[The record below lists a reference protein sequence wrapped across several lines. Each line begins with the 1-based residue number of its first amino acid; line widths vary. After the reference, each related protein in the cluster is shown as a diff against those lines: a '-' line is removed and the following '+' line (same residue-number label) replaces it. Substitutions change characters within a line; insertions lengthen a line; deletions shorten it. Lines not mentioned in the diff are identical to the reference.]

1 MSIVPV
7 WDTSCLDWAD
17 RIRKG
22 QSLIPF
28 EPLFPDE
35 AQAALDV
42 YKSLHVVDVAGAPTL
57 GDCSRPWS
65 FDIPKTLFGS
75 YNPDTARRLIREYF
89 LLVSKKNAKSS
100 TAAGIMLTALIRNWR
115 RSAEFLIVAPTL
127 EVANNSFFPAR
138 DMVKEDPELRE
149 LLHIREHLKIIE
161 HKTTGAVLKVIAA
174 DNNTVSGKKA
184 TGVLI
189 EELWL
194 FGKQSSAENM
204 LREATGGLVSRPE
217 GFTIYISTHSD
228 EPPAGVFKQKLNYF
242 RDVRDGKINDKR
254 SLPVL
259 YEYPEEM
266 LKAKDYL
273 KQEYWSIT
281 NPNLG
286 LSVDEEYIEDKLKEA
301 QNAGPQSLNVFLA
314 KHLNVE
320 IGQSL
325 RNDRW
330 PGADEWEVSGD
341 KSITA
346 EEIIRRCEVVTAGV
360 DGGGLD
366 DLFSADVTGRD
377 KDTGEWLT
385 LTKSW
390 CHKSVLHKR
399 KSEASK
405 FLDFEK
411 DGDLK
416 IIDVLGEDID
426 QCVEFIMQFERAGL
440 LSKIGMDPFGVGGV
454 IDAFVDAG
462 IDIERI
468 VSVPQGYQLQGAI
481 KTAERKLADRTLKHA
496 AQPIMAYAVG
506 NARIEQKGNAVLITK
521 QASGTAKIDPLMA
534 MFDSIALMSQNPESM
549 SSVYTADRGI
559 PAFG

>member
-1 MSIVPV
+1 MSTLPV
-7 WDTSCLDWAD
+7 WDTKCLDWKE
-17 RIRKG
+17 RIQNS

-28 EPLFPDE
+28 DPLFPDE

-42 YKSLHVVDVAGAPTL
+42 YKALHVVDIAGAPTL
-57 GDCSRPWS
+57 GECSRPWS
-65 FDIPKTLFGS
+65 FDLPRALFGA
-75 YNPDTARRLIREYF
+75 YNPESARRLIREYF

-138 DMVKEDPELRE
+138 DMVNEDDELKEM
-149 LLHIREHLKIIE
+149 LLVREHLKIIE
-161 HKTTGAVLKVIAA
+161 HRTTGAVLKVIAA
-174 DNNTVSGKKA
+174 DDNTVSGKKA

-194 FGKQSSAENM
+194 FGKRSSAENM

-242 RDVRDGKINDKR
+242 RDVRDGKVIDKR
-254 SLPVL
+254 SLPIL
-259 YEYPEEM
+259 YEFPEEM

-273 KQEYWSIT
+273 QKQYWSIT

-286 LSVDEEYIEDKLKEA
+286 LSVDEEYNEDKLREA
-301 QNAGPQSLNVFLA
+301 QSAGPQSLNVFLA

-330 PGADEWEVSGD
+330 PGADEWEAGTDPTLSV
-341 KSITA
+341 
-346 EEIIRRCEVVTAGV
+346 EEIIRCCEVVTAGV

-366 DLFSADVTGRD
+366 DLFSVAVTGRD
-377 KDTGEWLT
+377 KETGDWLT
-385 LTKSW
+385 TTKSW
-390 CHKSVLHKR
+390 CHKSVLAKR

-405 FLDFEK
+405 FEDFEK
-411 DGDLK
+411 DGDLR
-416 IIDVLGEDID
+416 IVDVLGEDID
-426 QCVEFIMQFERAGL
+426 EAVEFIMQFERAGL

-462 IDIERI
+462 IELERI
-468 VSVPQGYQLQGAI
+468 VAVSQGYKLQGAI
-481 KTAERKLADRTLKHA
+481 KTAERKLADGTLKHT

-506 NARIEQKGNAVLITK
+506 NARIEQRGNSVLITK

-534 MFDSIALMSQNPESM
+534 MFDSIALMSENPESM
-549 SSVYTADRGI
+549 SSVYNASRGLVT
-559 PAFG
+559 FG